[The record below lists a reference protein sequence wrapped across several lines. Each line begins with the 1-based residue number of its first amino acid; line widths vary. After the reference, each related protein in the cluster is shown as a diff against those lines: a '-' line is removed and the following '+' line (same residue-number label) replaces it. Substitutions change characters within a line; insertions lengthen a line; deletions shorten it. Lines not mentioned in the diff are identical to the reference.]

1 MFRLSW
7 GTQKCETWTLHS
19 RKSLSHNKMTISDV
33 RNTTPL
39 FLEIEEPGVRS
50 GLGNP
55 TKLQKHLPSRIT
67 KKYQEA
73 NSKPVE
79 EELGRIEV
87 SARCRCCVE
96 AQLGTWTWSGTEQS
110 RWWWLSPS
118 QTIFDGPSASLW
130 CQFLVYFCVVPSASS
145 NVDHSVKRFQEILDN
160 WFQDSKLARDTIPS
174 KHLYKPDKSQE
185 ARIGLVI
192 ILDVPDVE
200 IENKSSLGRCHCW
213 GKLLTGSNRW
223 LPASCPAALVNVAWS
238 PFAISSPAIYT
249 HILTCR
255 RIQTICF
262 KLRQ

>member
-1 MFRLSW
+1 MLKTQHLCSW
-7 GTQKCETWTLHS
+7 RS
-19 RKSLSHNKMTISDV
+19 KSPEFEAVSEILQNC
-33 RNTTPL
+33 RNTSRA
-39 FLEIEEPGVRS
+39 ES
-50 GLGNP
+50 
-55 TKLQKHLPSRIT
+55 QKH
-67 KKYQEA
+67 QEA
-73 NSKPVE
+73 NSQPVE

-249 HILTCR
+249 HLQENSNNLLLAPSILVCMSAV
-255 RIQTICF
+255 IW
-262 KLRQ
+262 K